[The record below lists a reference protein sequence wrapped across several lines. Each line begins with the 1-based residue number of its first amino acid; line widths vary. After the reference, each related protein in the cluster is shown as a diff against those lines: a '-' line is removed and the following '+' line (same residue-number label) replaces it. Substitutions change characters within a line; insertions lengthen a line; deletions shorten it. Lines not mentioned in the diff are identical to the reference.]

1 MKILSERQIENR
13 INKIKALEAE
23 IKELEVE
30 LDSIKDELKADMRC
44 KDVEEVATP
53 NFTVRYK
60 TIISNRFDST
70 AFKKAE
76 PKMYEAYV
84 KSSESRRFTIV

>member
-13 INKIKALEAE
+13 INKIRALEAE
-23 IKELEVE
+23 IKELEAE
-30 LDSIKDELKADMRC
+30 LDSIKDELKADMRTR
-44 KDVEEVATP
+44 DVEEVATP